1 MEHPA
6 GKAMA
11 SDEQG
16 ELGFSSLTEITCA
29 KEQHLQTW
37 AEGREAVGCQ
47 NAVEKIIVIFKT
59 SAVTC
64 FCKNHFFLLVFH
76 LDHYCGSREMQ

>member
-16 ELGFSSLTEITCA
+16 ELGFSSLTESPVQ
-29 KEQHLQTW
+29 KSS
-37 AEGREAVGCQ
+37 
-47 NAVEKIIVIFKT
+47 IFKHELK
-59 SAVTC
+59 AE
-64 FCKNHFFLLVFH
+64 KLLDV
-76 LDHYCGSREMQ
+76 RMQ